1 MRLVVGLGNPGA
13 RYRDTPHNAGFRVC
27 DLLAARHRFGPETRR
42 YQGSFRRGRVADA
55 DVGLL
60 KPETYMNLS
69 GESVA
74 EALRYLP
81 VEASDVIL
89 VYDELD
95 LPAGRIRI
103 RPGGGPAG
111 HKGVRSVLERLGTR
125 GIPRVRI
132 GVGRPAERGRE
143 VGHLL
148 GKVAPEVREIFEKAV
163 ERGADAVEA
172 LLELGVREAMNRFNG
187 LPAIGEEGPPEP
199 SPS

>member
-27 DLLAARHRFGPETRR
+27 DRLAERHRFGPEARR
-42 YQGSFRRGRVADA
+42 YQGTFRRGRIGGD

-81 VEASDVIL
+81 VEPPDVIL

-111 HKGVRSVLERLGTR
+111 HKGVLSVLEHLGTR
-125 GIPRVRI
+125 SIPRVRI
-132 GVGRPAERGRE
+132 GVGRPDERGRE

-148 GKVAPEVREIFEKAV
+148 GKVRPEFREIFEKAV
-163 ERGADAVEA
+163 ERAADAVEV
-172 LLELGVREAMNRFNG
+172 LLEVGVDEAMNRFNG
-187 LPAIGEEGPPEP
+187 LPPIGEEAPPQP
-199 SPS
+199 DPA

>member
-1 MRLVVGLGNPGA
+1 MRLVVGLGNPGT

-27 DLLAARHRFGPETRR
+27 DLLATRHGLGPEAHR
-42 YQGSFRRGRVADA
+42 YQGAFRRGRIAGV

-81 VEASDVIL
+81 IDPGDVIL

-103 RPGGGPAG
+103 RPGGSPAG
-111 HKGVRSVLERLGTR
+111 HKGVLSVVEKLGTKA
-125 GIPRVRI
+125 IPRVRI

-143 VGHLL
+143 SGHLL
-148 GKVAPEVREIFEKAV
+148 GKVPADQREIFEKAV

-172 LLELGVREAMNRFNG
+172 MLELGVKEAMNRFNG
-187 LPAIGEEGPPEP
+187 LPALGQESPPETAP
-199 SPS
+199 A

>member
-1 MRLVVGLGNPGA
+1 MRLVVGLGNPGE

-27 DLLAARHRFGPETRR
+27 DLLALRHGFAAEVRR
-42 YQGSFRRGRVADA
+42 YQGRFRRGRMHGA

-69 GESVA
+69 GDSVA
-74 EALRYLP
+74 AALRYLP
-81 VEASDVIL
+81 IEPSDVVL

-103 RPGGGPAG
+103 RPGGSPAG
-111 HKGVRSVLERLGTR
+111 HNGVISVVERLGTR
-125 GIPRVRI
+125 DIPRVRI

-143 VGHLL
+143 SGHLL
-148 GKVAPEVREIFEKAV
+148 GKVRPELREIFEKSV

-172 LLELGVREAMNRFNG
+172 LLEQGVPEAMNRFNG
-187 LPAIGEEGPPEP
+187 LPSIGDEETPEP
-199 SPS
+199 DPA